1 MTNVTLLRQKI
12 DDSGLKMSYI
22 AEQLNM
28 TPQGLYKKLKDGSD
42 WLFSQVMI
50 IKKLLQLSDEEV
62 NAIFFNDDVE

>member
-12 DDSGLKMSYI
+12 DDSGLKMSFI

-28 TPQGLYKKLKDGSD
+28 TPQGLYKKLQNGSD

-62 NAIFFNDDVE
+62 NIIFFNDDVE

>member
-12 DDSGLKMSYI
+12 DDSGLKMSFI

-28 TPQGLYKKLKDGSD
+28 TPQGLYKKLKGGSD
-42 WLFSQVMI
+42 WLFSQVII

-62 NAIFFNDDVE
+62 NIIFFNDNVE

>member
-12 DDSGLKMSYI
+12 DDSGLKMAYI
-22 AEQLNM
+22 AEQLGV

-50 IKKLLQLSDEEV
+50 IKKLLQLSDDEV

>member
-12 DDSGLKMSYI
+12 DDSGLKMAYI
-22 AEQLNM
+22 AEQLGM

-50 IKKLLQLSDEEV
+50 IKKLLQLSDDEV

>member
-12 DDSGLKMSYI
+12 DDSGLKMSFI

-62 NAIFFNDDVE
+62 NIIFFNDDVE